1 MWWIWAPVGLALGVA
16 YSIVYVLLRT
26 SGDGRPW
33 HARLRHPGGRS
44 GERRGDP
51 PGSRSGGK
59 LP

>member
-16 YSIVYVLLRT
+16 YSVVYVLLRT

-33 HARLRHPGGRS
+33 YARLRHPGRRPGGR
-44 GERRGDP
+44 
-51 PGSRSGGK
+51 PGSRSGGE

>member
-16 YSIVYVLLRT
+16 YSVVYVLLRT

-33 HARLRHPGGRS
+33 YARLRHPGGRRD
-44 GERRGDP
+44 GP
-51 PGSRSGGK
+51 PSSRSGGE